1 MSSVVLSYTCF
12 MIKIVKVRKEGND
25 GREER
30 KLRKEGRKEGGWLAG
45 WLVDPVCIY
54 LHSEMLPLCLS
65 QLSSELSSL
74 SMFSH

>member
-30 KLRKEGRKEGGWLAG
+30 KLRKEGRKEAG
-45 WLVDPVCIY
+45 
-54 LHSEMLPLCLS
+54 
-65 QLSSELSSL
+65 
-74 SMFSH
+74 